1 MFGIIPCHFLRG
13 PVPTR
18 IWVWFHIAKKLS
30 PCNKNSSLGKKL
42 VSCVLIHWFSNSLM
56 FLNPSMSFFERKK
69 NTLAFFFIV
78 PTTIYIWFKCL
89 QRISPC
95 RKVNSVRKA
104 YLKFMKFSSEKKPE
118 IATTSTDWG
127 VVPAYRGG
135 VLFFGGCFLGR
146 FLVRKSATLL
156 KKHQRHHNQLWCIT
170 PKVREIHRGKAP
182 TGEEWA
188 VCQGCWMLDV
198 DSASDRFEQAIPSCL
213 SDSYQW
219 VHVCWTVEKAM

>member
-13 PVPTR
+13 PVPTT

-30 PCNKNSSLGKKL
+30 PCNNNSSLGKKL

-69 NTLAFFFIV
+69 TTLAFFLMV

-104 YLKFMKFSSEKKPE
+104 YLKFMKFSSEKK
-118 IATTSTDWG
+118 TRNCHHLDRLRCRTSISWRGFVFWG
-127 VVPAYRGG
+127 V
-135 VLFFGGCFLGR
+135 FFGSVPG
-146 FLVRKSATLL
+146 
-156 KKHQRHHNQLWCIT
+156 KKVCYFAEKT
-170 PKVREIHRGKAP
+170 P
-182 TGEEWA
+182 
-188 VCQGCWMLDV
+188 
-198 DSASDRFEQAIPSCL
+198 ASS
-213 SDSYQW
+213 
-219 VHVCWTVEKAM
+219 

>member
-13 PVPTR
+13 PVPTT

-30 PCNKNSSLGKKL
+30 PCNNNSSLGKKL

-69 NTLAFFFIV
+69 TTLAFFLMV
-78 PTTIYIWFKCL
+78 PITIYIWFKCL

-104 YLKFMKFSSEKKPE
+104 YLKFMKFSSEKK
-118 IATTSTDWG
+118 TRNCHHLDRLRCRTSISW
-127 VVPAYRGG
+127 RGF
-135 VLFFGGCFLGR
+135 VFGGCFLGR

-156 KKHQRHHNQLWCIT
+156 KKT
-170 PKVREIHRGKAP
+170 P
-182 TGEEWA
+182 
-188 VCQGCWMLDV
+188 
-198 DSASDRFEQAIPSCL
+198 ASS
-213 SDSYQW
+213 
-219 VHVCWTVEKAM
+219 